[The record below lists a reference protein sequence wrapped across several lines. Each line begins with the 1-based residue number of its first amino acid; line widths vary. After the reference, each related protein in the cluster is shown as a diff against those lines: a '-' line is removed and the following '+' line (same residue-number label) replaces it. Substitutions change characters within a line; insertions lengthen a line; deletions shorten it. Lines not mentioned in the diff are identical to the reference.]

1 MLASFCESGEVCDW
15 HQRFAFIAFANI
27 RMIRRMIR
35 LVAVAA
41 LLLSVGGHWALIQS
55 AAWAGML
62 INFAKQ
68 GSLRSAVEKTFDGRH
83 ACSLCE
89 WVEHEQQNERD
100 SDSNAPDTKAK
111 VQLYVEVIS
120 RLSAHLDASIR
131 NPIEWGTKVVSHA
144 DPPDHSPPRAV

>member
-1 MLASFCESGEVCDW
+1 
-15 HQRFAFIAFANI
+15 
-27 RMIRRMIR
+27 MIRRMIR

-62 INFAKQ
+62 LNFAKQ

-100 SDSNAPDTKAK
+100 EFDFLAHEIITRENFEPVELQRFLALWWTGHIVGSSKA
-111 VQLYVEVIS
+111 YGS
-120 RLSAHLDASIR
+120 FLSERSI
-131 NPIEWGTKVVSHA
+131 A
-144 DPPDHSPPRAV
+144 